1 MGAVAIID
9 SNVLV
14 AGLLTRQP
22 DSPTAKI
29 VDGMLSAQFTFA
41 LSMELIA
48 EYHRVL
54 RYPKVARLHGLSD
67 AGIDD
72 LLTELVVPAV
82 VVEPVRRSFAVP
94 DPDDTFL
101 FELLAALSDG
111 VLVTGDRLLLEE
123 GPDWA
128 RVIEPARFIQEA
140 RLP

>member
-1 MGAVAIID
+1 MSAIAVID

-14 AGLLTRQP
+14 AGLLTRQA

-41 LSMELIA
+41 VSVELIA

-67 AGIDD
+67 TGIDD
-72 LLTELVVPAV
+72 LLTELVVPAT
-82 VVEPVRRSFAVP
+82 VVEPARRSFEVP
-94 DPDDTFL
+94 DPGDVFL

-111 VLVTGDRLLLEE
+111 VLVTGDRLLLED

-128 RVIEPARFIQEA
+128 RVVEPADFIREA